1 MGHSPDTFA
10 AQTYLLRH
18 RSRRFVRFS
27 PDAFAAQTY
36 LLRHRSRQFV
46 RFSPDTFA
54 AQTYNYVMEGF
65 VRAISRHG
73 TVHHSGA

>member
-1 MGHSPDTFA
+1 MGH
-10 AQTYLLRH
+10 
-18 RSRRFVRFS
+18 S